1 MAGLKEIRIRIASVT
16 STRQITNA
24 MKMVSASKLRKAQ
37 DAILQLRPYAAKL
50 QEILTHV
57 SDALS
62 SDEENV
68 YIRNKDPEKVLL
80 VVITSNRGLC
90 GAFNANIIRRTIQLI
105 GEDYP
110 DLYKSGRLDLFTIGK
125 RGTDY
130 LARRKFNITD
140 TRNDLFDGLS
150 FKAAA
155 KVAEDMIERFITRK
169 YDRIVL
175 VYNQFKNAAVQI
187 LATEQFLP
195 VIIPEK
201 KEINH
206 LYQDYIFEPTKDFI
220 VKELIPKSLKIQ
232 FYKALL
238 DSNASEHGARM
249 TAMHQATDNATE
261 LIRDLKLNY
270 NKARQASITKEL
282 LEIVSGAEALK
293 SKR

>member
-1 MAGLKEIRIRIASVT
+1 MAGLKEIRIRIASVI

-50 QEILTHV
+50 HEILVNV
-57 SDALS
+57 SDTLTPE
-62 SDEENV
+62 EENI
-68 YIRNKDPEKVLL
+68 YLRNKDPERVLL

-105 GEDYP
+105 GEDYNNF
-110 DLYKSGRLDLFTIGK
+110 YKSGNLDLFTIGK

-130 LARRKFNITD
+130 FSRRKFNITD
-140 TRNDLFDGLS
+140 TRNDLFDNLN
-150 FKAAA
+150 FKTVS
-155 KVAEDMIERFITRK
+155 KVAEDLINRFVTKK
-169 YDRIVL
+169 YDKIIL
-175 VYNQFKNAAVQI
+175 IFNQFKNAAVQI

-195 VIIPEK
+195 VKIPEK

-206 LYQDYIFEPTKDFI
+206 IYQDYIFEPSKDFI
-220 VKELIPKSLKIQ
+220 VNELIPRSLKIQ
-232 FYKALL
+232 IYKALL
-238 DSNASEHGARM
+238 DSNASEQGARM
-249 TAMHQATDNATE
+249 TAMHHATDNATE
-261 LIRDLKLNY
+261 LIRDLKLHY

-293 SKR
+293 SKK

>member
-37 DAILQLRPYAAKL
+37 DSILQLRPYAAKL
-50 QEILTHV
+50 QEILAHV
-57 SDALS
+57 SDTLS
-62 SDEENV
+62 SAEENV
-68 YIRNKDPEKVLL
+68 FLRNKDPEKILL

-90 GAFNANIIRRTIQLI
+90 GAFNANIIRKTLQII
-105 GEDYP
+105 GENYP
-110 DLYKSGRLDLFTIGK
+110 QLYKSGNIDLFTIGK
-125 RGTDY
+125 RGSDY
-130 LARRKFNITD
+130 FNRRKFKITD
-140 TRNDLFDGLS
+140 TRNDLFDGLN
-150 FKAAA
+150 FKKTAQ
-155 KVAEDMIERFITRK
+155 VTEDLINRFITRK
-169 YDRIVL
+169 YDKIIL

-195 VIIPEK
+195 VVIPAK
-201 KEINH
+201 KEISQI
-206 LYQDYIFEPTKDFI
+206 YQDYIFEPSKDFI
-220 VKELIPKSLKIQ
+220 VNELIPKSLKIQ

-249 TAMHQATDNATE
+249 TSMHQATDNATE

-293 SKR
+293 SKK